1 VRTFTYVADTVDGFV
16 RAIDTPEADGEI
28 INIGGEEPT
37 TIFRLAQEVQSAL
50 GLTGPLRAT
59 FMPYE
64 RIGGRYQDVRCRIP
78 DGEKASRMLGFR
90 ASVGLTEG
98 LRETVAWHQERR
110 GALAPAEGA
119 YVA

>member
-1 VRTFTYVADTVDGFV
+1 
-16 RAIDTPEADGEI
+16 
-28 INIGGEEPT
+28 
-37 TIFRLAQEVQSAL
+37 
-50 GLTGPLRAT
+50 
-59 FMPYE
+59 
-64 RIGGRYQDVRCRIP
+64 
-78 DGEKASRMLGFR
+78 MLGFR